1 MRTFIATSFL
11 LYTSLTLAWPW
22 PPSIR
27 NTGNPVQR
35 RQDNG
40 QNPDSTSASLSPTE
54 TSLVFDSFAPSAS
67 ASNGALSNSI
77 SITGS
82 SQPSA
87 TASTPLVSGSNT
99 DRPIKTGSSAGKQAG
114 NKTSS
119 APETTSID
127 PRLPAGGI
135 EMLTPAAIAPASYY
149 KIGDQITFGWNYTSL
164 IVTPTAIDIL
174 ATCSGCVSAYTLAN
188 NASVKETG
196 SVVWDTS
203 GYATGTN
210 PLLTESYT
218 LIIHDAAQ
226 PTTAAAQAG
235 YLGTYDSFMFG
246 MYIPQPYSDLGMDI
260 DFVCATCSGA
270 LSNMERQTLKFL
282 FGMGMITTIS
292 FTWFAGGFGVFGL
305 F

>member
-1 MRTFIATSFL
+1 MATVNTKHQASSAKAAEQWTDL
-11 LYTSLTLAWPW
+11 
-22 PPSIR
+22 PP
-27 NTGNPVQR
+27 
-35 RQDNG
+35 
-40 QNPDSTSASLSPTE
+40 AE

-67 ASNGALSNSI
+67 ASNGPSSNSI

-82 SQPSA
+82 PQSSVAASSSFVSA
-87 TASTPLVSGSNT
+87 SNSAIPT
-99 DRPIKTGSSAGKQAG
+99 KTGSSAGKQTG
-114 NKTSS
+114 NRTSS
-119 APETTSID
+119 GPETTSID

-174 ATCSGCVSAYTLAN
+174 ATCSACASAYTLAN

-226 PTTAAAQAG
+226 ATTAAAQAG

-246 MYIPQPYSDLGMDI
+246 MYAPQPYSDLGN
-260 DFVCATCSGA
+260 FVCATCSGA
-270 LSNMERQTLKFL
+270 LSNTERQTLKFL
-282 FGMGMITTIS
+282 FGMGIITIMS
-292 FTWFAGGFGVFGL
+292 FTWFAGGFGVFGV

>member
-1 MRTFIATSFL
+1 
-11 LYTSLTLAWPW
+11 
-22 PPSIR
+22 
-27 NTGNPVQR
+27 
-35 RQDNG
+35 
-40 QNPDSTSASLSPTE
+40 
-54 TSLVFDSFAPSAS
+54 
-67 ASNGALSNSI
+67 
-77 SITGS
+77 
-82 SQPSA
+82 
-87 TASTPLVSGSNT
+87 
-99 DRPIKTGSSAGKQAG
+99 
-114 NKTSS
+114 
-119 APETTSID
+119 
-127 PRLPAGGI
+127 
-135 EMLTPAAIAPASYY
+135 MLTPAAIAPASYY

-174 ATCSGCVSAYTLAN
+174 ATCSGCASAYTLAN

-246 MYIPQPYSDLGMDI
+246 MYIPQPYSDLGSTSTFLITPLPILQILIVDI

>member
-1 MRTFIATSFL
+1 MDRVVSSWKVITIPHFTKDSKTSD
-11 LYTSLTLAWPW
+11 
-22 PPSIR
+22 
-27 NTGNPVQR
+27 PV
-35 RQDNG
+35 
-40 QNPDSTSASLSPTE
+40 STSAGLSPAE
-54 TSLVFDSFAPSAS
+54 TSLVFDSFAPSPS
-67 ASNGALSNSI
+67 ASTGGSSNSI

-87 TASTPLVSGSNT
+87 AGSTTVASVSNSVAPT
-99 DRPIKTGSSAGKQAG
+99 KTGSSTGKQTG

-119 APETTSID
+119 GPETTSID

-174 ATCSGCVSAYTLAN
+174 ATCSGCASAYTLSN

-210 PLLTESYT
+210 PLLTETYT

-226 PTTAAAQAG
+226 PTTATAQAG
-235 YLGTYDSFMFG
+235 YLGTYNSFTFG
-246 MYIPQPYSDLGMDI
+246 MYAPQPYTG
-260 DFVCATCSGA
+260 
-270 LSNMERQTLKFL
+270 LSSMSTLL
-282 FGMGMITTIS
+282 TTPLR
-292 FTWFAGGFGVFGL
+292 TL
-305 F
+305 QY

>member
-1 MRTFIATSFL
+1 MRTFIVTSFL
-11 LYTSLTLAWPW
+11 LSTSFTSAWPW

-27 NTGNPVQR
+27 NVGLPVQR
-35 RQDNG
+35 RQNNG
-40 QNPDSTSASLSPTE
+40 QSNPVSTSASLSPLE
-54 TSLVFDSFAPSAS
+54 TSLVFDSFAPSAT
-67 ASNGALSNSI
+67 ASNGASSNSI

-87 TASTPLVSGSNT
+87 APSTSVVLGGNSDGPT
-99 DRPIKTGSSAGKQAG
+99 KIGSSAGKQTG
-114 NKTSS
+114 NTTSS
-119 APETTSID
+119 GPETTSID
-127 PRLPAGGI
+127 LRLPAGGI
-135 EMLTPAAIAPASYY
+135 EMLTPSAIAPASYY

-174 ATCSGCVSAYTLAN
+174 ATCSGCASAYTLSN

-235 YLGTYDSFMFG
+235 YLGVYNSFTFG
-246 MYIPQPYSDLGMDI
+246 MYAPQPYSDIGN
-260 DFVCATCSGA
+260 FVCATCSGA

-282 FGMGMITTIS
+282 FGMGTITIMS
-292 FTWFAGGFGVFGL
+292 FTWFAGGFGVFGV

>member
-1 MRTFIATSFL
+1 MRTLIVAVFL
-11 LYTSLTLAWPW
+11 FYTSPTLAWPW

-27 NTGNPVQR
+27 NIERPVQR
-35 RQDNG
+35 RQNNE
-40 QNPDSTSASLSPTE
+40 QNNPVSTSASLSPAE

-67 ASNGALSNSI
+67 ASNDALSNSM

-87 TASTPLVSGSNT
+87 AATTAIVSGSNSEGPT
-99 DRPIKTGSSAGKQAG
+99 KTGSSAGKQTG
-114 NKTSS
+114 TKTSS
-119 APETTSID
+119 RPKTTSID

-174 ATCSGCVSAYTLAN
+174 ATCSGCASAYTLSN

-235 YLGTYDSFMFG
+235 YLGIYNSFTFG
-246 MYIPQPYSDLGMDI
+246 MYAPQPYSDLGN
-260 DFVCATCSGA
+260 FVCATCSGA

-282 FGMGMITTIS
+282 FGMGMITIMS
-292 FTWFAGGFGVFGL
+292 FTWFAGGFGVF
-305 F
+305 